1 MSPFPVVLVV
11 LLSSISRFL
20 EMDDFSDSFLD
31 NGYDDLETVK
41 LIERQDLVAIGVN
54 SMEQQDYLLDRW
66 GSQSE

>member
-1 MSPFPVVLVV
+1 
-11 LLSSISRFL
+11 
-20 EMDDFSDSFLD
+20 MDDFSDSFLD